1 MIDHSPSQDA
11 DRRQSAAADRALACA
26 AALGRDLHGSV
37 ECEHLAS
44 RHALRLR
51 LLAKRSEAVGL
62 PWLAE
67 VARLTMSALAD
78 PRREPA
84 LVGQAVDVLTL
95 AGHNAKRRVPARAD
109 LGSAVDALR
118 DHLRYARAASD
129 HD

>member
-1 MIDHSPSQDA
+1 M
-11 DRRQSAAADRALACA
+11 
-26 AALGRDLHGSV
+26 
-37 ECEHLAS
+37 
-44 RHALRLR
+44 
-51 LLAKRSEAVGL
+51 LAKRSEAVGL

-118 DHLRYARAASD
+118 DHLRYARAASV
-129 HD
+129 HE

>member
-1 MIDHSPSQDA
+1 MIDRTPSQGD

-26 AALGRDLHGSV
+26 AALGRDLRGSV
-37 ECEHLAS
+37 ECEQLAS

-51 LLAKRSEAVGL
+51 LLAMRSEAVGL

-67 VARLTMSALAD
+67 VARLTMWALAD

-95 AGHNAKRRVPARAD
+95 AGRNAKRCVPARAD